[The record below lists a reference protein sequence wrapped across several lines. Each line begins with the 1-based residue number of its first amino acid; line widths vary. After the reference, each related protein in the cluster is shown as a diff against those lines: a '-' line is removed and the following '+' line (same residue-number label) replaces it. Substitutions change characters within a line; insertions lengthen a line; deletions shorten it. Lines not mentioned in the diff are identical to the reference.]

1 MGTSMYFIGDRA
13 MFLQYPTVTFIFS
26 VVSGLISLTEV
37 NRVFF
42 FINLWVSSKIVRWK
56 AILLITSFCL
66 PNTWSLCDL

>member
-37 NRVFF
+37 NHVYF
-42 FINLWVSSKIVRWK
+42 SSK
-56 AILLITSFCL
+56 TSGLAARLWNGRLFY
-66 PNTWSLCDL
+66 